1 MFSGYFTWKSG
12 DLYPRIASSGRKMC
26 HDSKNRPE
34 FWIVTHLRWE
44 FFVPKADPP
53 PIPEMKG
60 MLTCGAAIHCLPYHN
75 ILPEVPEIINSAA
88 SGVFQKRAEVTI
100 FQPPQHS
107 TAFCGQLPIALM
119 AIQDC
124 PAAYHPSLPC
134 SRCASIV
141 YPQAHCALK
150 SLQLL
155 PCHAESSQI
164 ARSPTTTPEKCAPN
178 HCHRLYCTHEY

>member
-1 MFSGYFTWKSG
+1 MFSGYFPWKFG

-100 FQPPQHS
+100 LQPSQHS
-107 TAFCGQLPIALM
+107 TAFLRPIANCIDGNSRLS
-119 AIQDC
+119 C
-124 PAAYHPSLPC
+124 SVPSIPTMF
-134 SRCASIV
+134 
-141 YPQAHCALK
+141 
-150 SLQLL
+150 SL
-155 PCHAESSQI
+155 
-164 ARSPTTTPEKCAPN
+164 
-178 HCHRLYCTHEY
+178 RLYCLSTGPLRPKIVAIAAMPRRIAPNRTFSDHNPGKMRAKPLPSFILHA